1 MNTYA
6 FVIKAKAKSE
16 KKNLFCWLSAKS
28 DSRAEREILNILDD
42 ADIAIGRGADYQLPQ
57 RTNWHVAD
65 DLPEEGI
72 LDDTWCDRYTL
83 GEDGRSWCPVLGEAG
98 GTATPVVNV
107 EAQPTQPAAADADLR
122 PLSRLRLI
130 QRLLAHL
137 MHDTELDQITL
148 EQHIEIGVME
158 GNDDDCFVQALRQV
172 IEDNPEIRELSA
184 HVEWKLI
191 KAVKAVFPQDQ
202 SHESKRI
209 AHFVKDWVLAEA
221 SERAQLVEDWLSG
234 ELPAPQNNAT
244 SMPVESAG
252 SVDLEDEND
261 FGKDDGW
268 TSIRELSLPQQI
280 AAAWMFDQQ
289 HIDRQQLN
297 EVKEAVHA
305 DNSETL
311 NIVVAALTDP
321 AVVNLTGGVTAGVIR
336 AIRQVWPED
345 YRDNMTADLVSQ
357 FACVYATSSE
367 DGRTNIVQSWIET
380 QQAPAAET
388 GTTDTGI
395 TTHQN
400 YSYDQ
405 RVLGIWLFGLFSE
418 LSAEQKAEITRISL
432 NMDATYPQ
440 NVLLACRNHDLR
452 QLQHVFPETLADL
465 FTDVQSVWPVEGP
478 APQLAQLVSF
488 FKEWIDAHN
497 SNSSI
502 TATGRK
508 IDRDGVTAKWL
519 KKAGKTPIQRTDTG
533 ANAGGG
539 NPTDRNPDLKHTLDT
554 LDIEI
559 AAALLPMDYNIYE
572 IPGGVLRRAK
582 EIIANKEEPWSSW
595 STQLRK
601 TPGILDFSRAAVFVL
616 IRNAP
621 EGIHNETPKLIS
633 YIAQNGKEVAFI
645 PDTGKPDS
653 EERWQAVESL
663 LITPAAAPV
672 KENTSAGEATQPE
685 VKSLGSGMF
694 SIEGLLATPSNE
706 VAKQEAES
714 VVHVQMEE
722 TDPSES
728 QAGAALPAVES
739 VDAAAAQAGSVNP
752 ADILAAAAPS
762 LAHHDQNEVNQNPKN
777 VHQNGA
783 SVNQNTPEAHQNA
796 VKVNQDAP
804 EAQLDEPAAAYP
816 AYFEPGRYEGLPN
829 DVYHAA
835 NGISSTMVKDARVS
849 LMYFEAR
856 HVSKT
861 IARERSKVLDMGNLV
876 HALALQPET
885 LAAEFSIEPEIPEGA
900 LTTTATIRACIDE
913 YNASLPPQLSA
924 DDIKALLEEY
934 NATLPAPLP
943 LGAAVDETAESY
955 MALPEEFQRIEPDK
969 KQTAA
974 AMKACIKEYNAT
986 LPAPVKTT
994 GSRDALLEQLAIVN
1008 PDLVAQEAQKPAPLK
1023 VSGTKADMIQALKAV
1038 RPEAV
1043 FADELLDA
1051 WRENPEGKVL
1061 VTRQQLETALAIQ
1074 KALLAHPTSGM
1085 LLTHPSRAVETSYFG
1100 IDEETGL
1107 EIRVRPDLEIELDG
1121 VRIGA
1126 DLKTISM
1133 WDVKADALKARLRR
1147 EIRMRDYHLSAAMY
1161 CETAALDQFYWIFV
1175 NKDENYH
1182 WIAIIEASAELLE
1195 LGMLEYRK
1203 TMRAIATGFDTGEWP
1218 APITDDY
1225 TDELDDFDLRRLEAL
1240 RTQA

>member
-42 ADIAIGRGADYQLPQ
+42 ADIAVGRGADYQLPQ
-57 RTNWHVAD
+57 RTDWHVAD
-65 DLPEEGI
+65 DLPEEGV

-83 GEDGRSWCPVLGEAG
+83 GEDGRSWSPILG
-98 GTATPVVNV
+98 VN
-107 EAQPTQPAAADADLR
+107 TQDEHADN
-122 PLSRLRLI
+122 
-130 QRLLAHL
+130 
-137 MHDTELDQITL
+137 
-148 EQHIEIGVME
+148 V
-158 GNDDDCFVQALRQV
+158 DD
-172 IEDNPEIRELSA
+172 
-184 HVEWKLI
+184 
-191 KAVKAVFPQDQ
+191 
-202 SHESKRI
+202 
-209 AHFVKDWVLAEA
+209 
-221 SERAQLVEDWLSG
+221 SG
-234 ELPAPQNNAT
+234 Q
-244 SMPVESAG
+244 
-252 SVDLEDEND
+252 
-261 FGKDDGW
+261 DDGW

-280 AAAWMFDQQ
+280 AAAWLFDQQ
-289 HIDRQQLN
+289 HIDRQQLS
-297 EVKEAVHA
+297 EVIEAVQA

-311 NIVVAALTDP
+311 SIVVAALTDP
-321 AVVNLTGGVTAGVIR
+321 AVVNFTGGVTAGVIR
-336 AIRQVWPED
+336 AIRQIWPEE

-357 FACVYATSSE
+357 FACLYATSSE
-367 DGRTNIVQSWIET
+367 DGRANIVQSWIGT
-380 QQAPAAET
+380 QQAPAVET
-388 GTTDTGI
+388 GTTDTGV

-405 RVLGIWLFGLFSE
+405 RVLGTWLFGLFNE
-418 LSAEQKAEITRISL
+418 LSAEQVAEVTRISL
-432 NMDATYPQ
+432 DMDASYPQ
-440 NVLLACRNHDLR
+440 NVLLACRNEQVR

-465 FTDVQSVWPVEGP
+465 FCDTQSVWPVDGP

-488 FKEWIDAHN
+488 FKEWIDAYN
-497 SNSSI
+497 NNSSI
-502 TATGRK
+502 TAPGKK

-519 KKAGKTPIQRTDTG
+519 KKAGKTAIQRTDTG

-539 NPTDRNPDLKHTLDT
+539 NPTDRNPDLNHTLDT

-663 LITPAAAPV
+663 LITPAAAPAEETASEEVDDQLADTNHVMPKWV
-672 KENTSAGEATQPE
+672 KTEEQQIAEEQGNKVHTLPKWAAAGDDQPKVE
-685 VKSLGSGMF
+685 SLGGGMF

-722 TDPSES
+722 TDPSKVE
-728 QAGAALPAVES
+728 AGDAVSAVES
-739 VDAAAAQAGSVNP
+739 VDAAAAQADSVNP
-752 ADILAAAAPS
+752 ANILAAAAPS
-762 LAHHDQNEVNQNPKN
+762 LAHYDQTEVNQNPEN
-777 VHQNGA
+777 MHQNGA

-796 VKVNQDAP
+796 VKVNQDSP

-900 LTTTATIRACIDE
+900 LTTTATIRASIEE

-924 DDIKALLEEY
+924 DDIKALLEAH
-934 NATLPAPLP
+934 NITLPAPVP

-955 MALPEEFQRIEPDK
+955 MALPEEFQRIEADK

-986 LPAPVKTT
+986 LPAPVKTS
-994 GSRDALLEQLAIVN
+994 GSRDALLEQLAIIN

-1023 VSGTKADMIQALKAV
+1023 VSGTKVDLIQALKAV

-1107 EIRVRPDLEIELDG
+1107 EIRVRPDLEIDIDA

-1133 WDVKADALKARLRR
+1133 WNVKQSGLRARLHR
-1147 EIRMRDYHLSAAMY
+1147 EIIDRDYHLSAAMY
-1161 CETAALDQFYWIFV
+1161 MSTAALDQFFWIFV
-1175 NKDENYH
+1175 NKDEGYH
-1182 WIAIIEASAELLE
+1182 WIAIVEASEELIE
-1195 LGMLEYRK
+1195 LGMLEYRQ
-1203 TMRAIATGFDTGEWP
+1203 TMNRIANAFDTGEWP
-1218 APITDDY
+1218 APITEDY
-1225 TDELDDFDLRRLEAL
+1225 TDELNDFDLRRLEAL

>member
-42 ADIAIGRGADYQLPQ
+42 ADIAVGRGADYQLPQ
-57 RTNWHVAD
+57 RTNWYVAD
-65 DLPEEGI
+65 DLPEEGV

-98 GTATPVVNV
+98 GTAAPVVNV

-158 GNDDDCFVQALRQV
+158 GNDEDCFVQALRQV
-172 IEDNPEIRELSA
+172 IEDTPEIRELSA

-191 KAVKAVFPQDQ
+191 KAVKTVFPQEQ
-202 SHESKRI
+202 SHEAERI
-209 AHFVKDWVLAEA
+209 AIFVKVWLHADATD
-221 SERAQLVEDWLSG
+221 RAQLVEAWLSG

-244 SMPVESAG
+244 SMPAESAG
-252 SVDLEDEND
+252 SADLEDEND

-268 TSIRELSLPQQI
+268 TSIRELSLPHQI

-367 DGRTNIVQSWIET
+367 DGRANIVQSWIET

-432 NMDATYPQ
+432 DMDATYPQ

-502 TATGRK
+502 TAAGKK

-582 EIIANKEEPWSSW
+582 EIIANKEVPWSSW

-685 VKSLGSGMF
+685 VKSLGSGVF

-722 TDPSES
+722 TDPSKVE
-728 QAGAALPAVES
+728 AGDTVPAVEGA
-739 VDAAAAQAGSVNP
+739 DAAVAEAGSVNP
-752 ADILAAAAPS
+752 ADILAAAAPE
-762 LAHHDQNEVNQNPKN
+762 LASNVAADLDQNIETLNQDEPELP
-777 VHQNGA
+777 QTEPE
-783 SVNQNTPEAHQNA
+783 TPEIE
-796 VKVNQDAP
+796 P
-804 EAQLDEPAAAYP
+804 EAGIPEPEAAAKEWP

-829 DVYHAA
+829 EVYHAA

-885 LAAEFSIEPEIPEGA
+885 LAAEFSIEPEIPAGA

-924 DDIKALLEEY
+924 DDIKSLLEAH

-943 LGAAVDETAESY
+943 LGGSADETYASY
-955 MALPEEFQRIEPDK
+955 EQLPEEYQRIENGTK
-969 KQTAA
+969 HTAT
-974 AMKACIKEYNAT
+974 AMKACIKEYNNT
-986 LPAPVKTT
+986 LPAPAKTS

-1008 PDLVAQEAQKPAPLK
+1008 PDLVAQEAQKPSPLK

-1074 KALLAHPTSGM
+1074 KALLAHPTAGM

-1133 WDVKADALKARLRR
+1133 WNIKQSGLRAKLHR
-1147 EIRMRDYHLSAAMY
+1147 EIIDRDYHLSAGMY
-1161 CETAALDQFYWIFV
+1161 METASLDQFFWIFV
-1175 NKDENYH
+1175 NKDEGYH
-1182 WIAIIEASAELLE
+1182 WIAIIEASPELVE
-1195 LGMLEYRK
+1195 LGILEYRA
-1203 TMRAIATGFDTGEWP
+1203 TMRAIANAFDTGEWP

-1225 TDELDDFDLRRLEAL
+1225 TDELTDYDLRRLEAL
-1240 RTQA
+1240 RAQA